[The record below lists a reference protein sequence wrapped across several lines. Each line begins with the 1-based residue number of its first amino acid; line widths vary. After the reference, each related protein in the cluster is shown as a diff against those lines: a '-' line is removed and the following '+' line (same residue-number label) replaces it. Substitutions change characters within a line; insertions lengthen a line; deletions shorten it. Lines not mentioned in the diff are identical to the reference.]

1 MIFSHMAI
9 LTAVQLR
16 HAGEFFVFEH
26 IEKVFSIFVSYSI
39 IAVEAVGVSA
49 LIVAVVNGIVGFFK
63 KDRNLRL
70 KLAEGIVLSLE
81 FKMGSELLR
90 TVIVR
95 DFSELGILGAVIIL
109 RGTLSFLIH
118 MEIKN
123 EKEYFK

>member
-1 MIFSHMAI
+1 M
-9 LTAVQLR
+9 
-16 HAGEFFVFEH
+16 FEH
-26 IEKVFSIFVSYSI
+26 IEKVFSAFVSYSI

-49 LIVAVVNGIVGFFK
+49 LLIAVINGIIGFFK
-63 KDRNLRL
+63 KDRELRL

-109 RGTLSFLIH
+109 RGALAFLIH
-118 MEIKN
+118 WEIKN
-123 EKEYFK
+123 ERENTR